1 MNASQ
6 PQDLARLL
14 GLRIVYPV
22 QGGDDTPCLADE
34 TPEPGEEAL
43 ESLTPEQRE
52 RAFNVATRRLIV
64 QALYAMDASSLPTPL
79 AALDAMLSR
88 VDGLGP
94 VGIERVRELAT
105 KAYQHRVT
113 ADAELSKL
121 SPDWSMHRMPG
132 MDRAILRYAHFEMCT
147 FVTHPRIAINE
158 AVELAR
164 WFSTEKSPSFVNAL
178 LDKVL
183 KRITPE
189 WEAKERE
196 STHASERNV

>member
-1 MNASQ
+1 MTSLPPHSA

-14 GLRIVYPV
+14 GLRTLYPV
-22 QGGDDTPCLADE
+22 LLPDDVVRLADE
-34 TPEPGEEAL
+34 PIEPGEEAL
-43 ESLTPEQRE
+43 ELLTPEQRE

-79 AALDAMLSR
+79 AALDALLTR

-94 VGIERVRELAT
+94 IVTERVRELAVQ
-105 KAYQHRVT
+105 AFQHRLT
-113 ADAELSKL
+113 ADAELAKL

-147 FVTHPRIAINE
+147 FRTHPRIAINE

-189 WEAKERE
+189 WDKLSSSPSA
-196 STHASERNV
+196 